1 MGPNRYHQIPKMSVR
16 RCRLQEKQNV
26 ETVVQEPTL
35 ISNEPVKD
43 TWVKAWWFPKM
54 EVPQN
59 HRKYVIADEKKQW
72 FGVPVFQK
80 TSIFNYIYVH
90 I

>member
-54 EVPQN
+54 GVPQN

-72 FGVPVFQK
+72 FGVPVFQE